1 LVPRKHDSLFNK
13 INTKKDKTMFGKRE
27 LFKRELDNGR
37 TLVFGKCVFS
47 GEDYSVEVP
56 SAELNRYLAG
66 DLAQEAM
73 PSLSTEEREFIISGI
88 SPAGWKK
95 AFGEE

>member
-1 LVPRKHDSLFNK
+1 
-13 INTKKDKTMFGKRE
+13 
-27 LFKRELDNGR
+27 
-37 TLVFGKCVFS
+37 
-47 GEDYSVEVP
+47 
-56 SAELNRYLAG
+56 
-66 DLAQEAM
+66 M